1 MAATKRKT
9 IRSSARKVVKKSTA
23 RMQKKP
29 LKAAVKVQKKVK
41 GSPKKAAPAA
51 AARVVRTA
59 PITSVSKPFTKGQ
72 LFTALAGRTGLPRK
86 EVSTLFDELKAII
99 SAHIK
104 KQGPGQFT
112 MPGLVKLTVAHKPAT
127 KARKGT
133 NPFTGEEMMFKA
145 KPARNVVKARALKQL
160 KEMV

>member
-1 MAATKRKT
+1 MAAKKRKT
-9 IRSSARKVVKKSTA
+9 IRSTARKAVKKPTA

-29 LKAAVKVQKKVK
+29 AAVKAKSRKVK
-41 GSPKKAAPAA
+41 SVTKKSSAVKAARPALI
-51 AARVVRTA
+51 A
-59 PITSVSKPFTKGQ
+59 PVTSVDKAFTKGQ
-72 LFTALAGRTGLPRK
+72 LFTTLSGRTGINRK
-86 EVSTLFDELKAII
+86 DISNLFEELTPII
-99 SAHIK
+99 AAHLK

-112 MPGLVKLTVAHKPAT
+112 IPGLVKITIKHKPAT

-145 KPARNVVKARALKQL
+145 KPARNVVKVRPLQKL

>member
-1 MAATKRKT
+1 MAAKKRKT
-9 IRSSARKVVKKSTA
+9 IRSSARKAVKKSTA

-29 LKAAVKVQKKVK
+29 GFKAKGKKLAGSAKKGASVKLTR
-41 GSPKKAAPAA
+41 SPS
-51 AARVVRTA
+51 V
-59 PITSVSKPFTKGQ
+59 TSVDRAYTKGQ
-72 LFTALAGRTGLPRK
+72 LFSTLAGCAGINRK
-86 EVSTLFDELKAII
+86 DVSVIFDELGNII
-99 SAHIK
+99 AAHLK

-112 MPGLVKLTVAHKPAT
+112 LPGLVKIVIKHKPAT

-145 KPARNVVKARALKQL
+145 KPARNVVKVRPLQKL